1 MKSLLLVLLLSFP
14 ILAQDFNIDNFTPI
28 TEEVVEVL
36 NEPSLAPELDV
47 IAPELESII
56 DLDEAFE
63 NESKDRIE
71 EMKKIAEE
79 IKKIA
84 DEIKAS
90 QVVKMTFEDSK
101 VTDLEKRVIDLETKS
116 LTFLTKEQVEEIVK
130 VEVEKVVKV
139 TMKLGNTTIEK
150 EVPLN
155 MTEKA
160 VVYNSV
166 NIPGYSGSFNVP
178 EGAYI
183 SHIDGVPVN
192 RSTVLNG
199 KSMNYSNGYLMQ
211 GVANRV
217 KISSCRIVNGLK
229 VCN

>member
-1 MKSLLLVLLLSFP
+1 MKSLFLVLLLSFP
-14 ILAQDFNIDNFTPI
+14 VLAQDFNIDNFTPI

-56 DLDEAFE
+56 DLDDAFE

-90 QVVKMTFEDSK
+90 QVVKMTFEDSFETRLK
-101 VTDLEKRVIDLETKS
+101 NLEDKS

-139 TMKLGNTTIEK
+139 TMKLGNITIEK

-166 NIPGYSGSFNVP
+166 NIPGYSGSFTVP

-183 SHIDGVPVN
+183 SHVDGVPVT
-192 RSTVLNG
+192 RSRLLNG
-199 KSMNYSNGYLMQ
+199 RLMNYSNGYLMQ
-211 GVANRV
+211 SSSNKVN
-217 KISSCRIVNGLK
+217 ISSCQMVNG
-229 VCN
+229 VRICN